1 MLGLG
6 EKENEVFETLEDL
19 RNNNV
24 DIVTLGQYLQ
34 PSKKHLPVKE
44 FITPDQFEVYEK
56 FGKKLGFRHVE
67 SGPLVRS
74 SYKAVARVASQ
85 EAGGQ
90 FHLSLNGEDITTT
103 QTINSTGGWTSFQN
117 HPDINDIVLT
127 EGEHNLKIH
136 FDSDIPMNIT
146 SVYFVR
152 TGDASTVDFEA
163 INGNTA
169 SDEKSIE
176 LSFNQTVLSSSIGE
190 SLADFTVNVNGNEKE
205 LHIKNFIQSI
215 KTHISSISKK
225 DYTKLLKIN
234 SPDYVF
240 IFMPHEY
247 AFITAQ
253 KYDNTLAA
261 FSQQKQIV
269 IVGPSTLIMC
279 MKLVESIWKLEKQN
293 KNSKEI
299 AEIAGGMFDQIAK
312 SINLLDKT
320 EQSIQKSLDSINQS
334 KNFIKD
340 GRGSLFNK
348 ANKMRNLGAN
358 TKINVDNIE

>member
-1 MLGLG
+1 MN
-6 EKENEVFETLEDL
+6 NEYIIILLLSVIICLLFWVILNSKKKMDTPNNPEIDIINKNIESLLNKTLEQSGYVNSKIDEIGDL
-19 RNNNV
+19 TKKMTNAMTSNIHDMGQMGEVILENILQDCGMTKDRDYKTQFTDKNEEGVQFRPDVVVFLPEKRNIII
-24 DIVTLGQYLQ
+24 D
-34 PSKKHLPVKE
+34 SKV
-44 FITPDQFEVYEK
+44 
-56 FGKKLGFRHVE
+56 
-67 SGPLVRS
+67 PLKDW
-74 SYKAVARVASQ
+74 Y
-85 EAGGQ
+85 
-90 FHLSLNGEDITTT
+90 N
-103 QTINSTGGWTSFQN
+103 FQN
-117 HPDINDIVLT
+117 T
-127 EGEHNLKIH
+127 E
-136 FDSDIPMNIT
+136 
-146 SVYFVR
+146 
-152 TGDASTVDFEA
+152 
-163 INGNTA
+163 
-169 SDEKSIE
+169 
-176 LSFNQTVLSSSIGE
+176 
-190 SLADFTVNVNGNEKE
+190 NGNEKE

>member
-1 MLGLG
+1 MNSEYIIILLLIVITCLLFWVILNSKKKIDTPNNL
-6 EKENEVFETLEDL
+6 EIERINQNIESLLNKTLEQSGYVNSKIDEIGDL
-19 RNNNV
+19 TKKMTNAMTSNIHDMGQMGEVILENILQDCGMTKDRDYKTQFTDKNEEGMQFRPDVVVFLPEKRNIII
-24 DIVTLGQYLQ
+24 D
-34 PSKKHLPVKE
+34 SKV
-44 FITPDQFEVYEK
+44 
-56 FGKKLGFRHVE
+56 
-67 SGPLVRS
+67 PLRDW
-74 SYKAVARVASQ
+74 Y
-85 EAGGQ
+85 
-90 FHLSLNGEDITTT
+90 N
-103 QTINSTGGWTSFQN
+103 FQN
-117 HPDINDIVLT
+117 TDN
-127 EGEHNLKIH
+127 E
-136 FDSDIPMNIT
+136 
-146 SVYFVR
+146 
-152 TGDASTVDFEA
+152 
-163 INGNTA
+163 
-169 SDEKSIE
+169 
-176 LSFNQTVLSSSIGE
+176 
-190 SLADFTVNVNGNEKE
+190 NEKE
-205 LHIKNFIQSI
+205 LLIKNFIQSI

-247 AFITAQ
+247 ALITAQ
-253 KYDNTLAA
+253 KYDSTLAA

-348 ANKMRNLGAN
+348 ANKMRKLGAN
-358 TKINVDNIE
+358 TKINVDKVE

>member
-1 MLGLG
+1 MNSEYIIIILLIVITCLLFWVILNSKKKIDTPNNL
-6 EKENEVFETLEDL
+6 EIARINQNIESLLNKTLEQSGYVNSKIDEIGDL
-19 RNNNV
+19 TKKMTNAMTSNIHDMGQMGEVILENILQDCGMTKDRDYKTQFTDKNEEGVQFRPDVVVFLPEKRNIII
-24 DIVTLGQYLQ
+24 D
-34 PSKKHLPVKE
+34 SKV
-44 FITPDQFEVYEK
+44 
-56 FGKKLGFRHVE
+56 
-67 SGPLVRS
+67 PLKDW
-74 SYKAVARVASQ
+74 Y
-85 EAGGQ
+85 
-90 FHLSLNGEDITTT
+90 N
-103 QTINSTGGWTSFQN
+103 FQN
-117 HPDINDIVLT
+117 T
-127 EGEHNLKIH
+127 E
-136 FDSDIPMNIT
+136 
-146 SVYFVR
+146 
-152 TGDASTVDFEA
+152 
-163 INGNTA
+163 
-169 SDEKSIE
+169 
-176 LSFNQTVLSSSIGE
+176 
-190 SLADFTVNVNGNEKE
+190 NGNEKE

-358 TKINVDNIE
+358 TKINVDKIE